1 MNAQKPEWQQLELLV
16 ASIQKQLAPHAK
28 VTHNAKVPGLL
39 SETTR
44 QIDVLVEQNIGQYPM
59 RVALDCKDYGSPV
72 DVKGVE
78 EFHGLVQDIG
88 AHKGALVCPSGFTKS
103 AKKRAKKLHID
114 LYSPAD
120 TGSHK
125 WQVRLALPVVCDFRA
140 TRIGF
145 EISCSAPVPFSLPQ
159 RFFELPVFSEDG
171 QPLGVI
177 YDIATQ
183 RWNEGTYPSDP
194 GVHEQ
199 VPLIPDIVTKIDN
212 SYGMLIPVA
221 LTVSLHVTRQR
232 YYGHVPIEQLSGLR
246 DEQTGF
252 VITNAFTLGALDPV
266 AVQNHWQK
274 LGESEAPPLQPVLS
288 VRGLHSWGPMN
299 A

>member
-1 MNAQKPEWQQLELLV
+1 
-16 ASIQKQLAPHAK
+16 
-28 VTHNAKVPGLL
+28 
-39 SETTR
+39 
-44 QIDVLVEQNIGQYPM
+44 M

-103 AKKRAKKLHID
+103 AKRRAKKLHIA

-125 WQVRLALPVVCDFRA
+125 WQVRLALPVVCDFRS

-145 EISCSAPVPFSLPQ
+145 EISCSAPVPFSLSQ

-183 RWNEGTYPSDP
+183 RWNEGTYPTDP

-212 SYGMLIPVA
+212 SYGMLIPVE
-221 LTVSLHVTRQR
+221 LTVSLHVTCQR

-288 VRGLHSWGPMN
+288 VRGLHSWGPMK